1 MSGKNY
7 NKLDKI
13 FDHNFKIINY
23 FQRNVTRFKILL
35 IVIKNYHNNKLETIE
50 EVIDQIPKSLS
61 SRAHKLNCITEAT
74 NNNYFIKDNANSD
87 MRKKYLK
94 PSKLL
99 LDEFELYLQSIF

>member
-1 MSGKNY
+1 LSDKIY

-23 FQRNVTRFKILL
+23 FQRNITRFRILI
-35 IVIKNYHNNKLETIE
+35 IVIKNYHNNKLQNIE
-50 EVIDQIPKSLS
+50 DVIDQIPKSLS
-61 SRAHKLNCITEAT
+61 SRAHKLNCITEAC
-74 NNNYFIKDNANSD
+74 NNNYFIKETANSD

-99 LDEFELYLQSIF
+99 LDEFERYLQSIF

>member
-1 MSGKNY
+1 MSDKNY

-13 FDHNFKIINY
+13 FDHNYKLINY
-23 FQRNVTRFKILL
+23 FQRDITRFKIL
-35 IVIKNYHNNKLETIE
+35 IIIIKNYHNNKLQTIE

-61 SRAHKLNCITEAT
+61 SRAHKLNFITEAT
-74 NNNYFIKDNANSD
+74 NNNYFIKENANSD

-99 LDEFELYLQSIF
+99 LDEFELYLQSIV